1 MAPAVSVVVISRECM
16 GTVTRPTT
24 VATKVC
30 GKFVVVVHNALP
42 PLGSEWNHVIDVYR
56 NYPGADSLNV
66 LVYTDG
72 GSPTAAQRADLTS
85 AISSRKMQVSVV
97 TQSVLARA
105 AGTAIAWLISGL
117 RIFSPADMEK
127 ALDHIGAN
135 GVDRRILKDTVE
147 QLRRDLATNAATASP
162 HG

>member
-1 MAPAVSVVVISRECM
+1 M
-16 GTVTRPTT
+16 GTVSRPTT
-24 VATKVC
+24 VATKIC

-42 PLGSEWNHVIDVYR
+42 PLSVEWNNVIDVYR
-56 NYPGADSLNV
+56 SYPGGEALNV

-85 AISSRKMQVSVV
+85 AMAHRKMQVSVV

-105 AGTAIAWLISGL
+105 AGTAIAWLVPGL
-117 RIFSPADMEK
+117 RIFSPTDIEK
-127 ALDHIGAN
+127 ALDHIGAA
-135 GVDRRILKDTVE
+135 GVDRRILKDTVD

-162 HG
+162 LG